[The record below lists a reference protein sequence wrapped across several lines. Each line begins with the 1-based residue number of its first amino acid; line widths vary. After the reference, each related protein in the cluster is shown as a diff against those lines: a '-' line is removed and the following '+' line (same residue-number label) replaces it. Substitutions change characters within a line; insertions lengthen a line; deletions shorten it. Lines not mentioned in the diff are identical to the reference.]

1 MRRIGLLV
9 SCALFALIACK
20 DTTSPGSAGP
30 PQPGGATAGATP
42 GPAPVEQPPPP
53 AGESAN
59 TPAGTPEL
67 PAGVVVKPRET
78 PDSKSPEDRPP
89 AGASVECTP
98 DKRKGGMCTREFRPV
113 CGSYADKTTKTFSN
127 PCVACSDEKVASYVA
142 GECAAA
148 K

>member
-1 MRRIGLLV
+1 MRRIGLL

-20 DTTSPGSAGP
+20 DTTSPGSSGP
-30 PQPGGATAGATP
+30 SQPGGASAGATP
-42 GPAPVEQPPPP
+42 VSPPADPPPP

-59 TPAGTPEL
+59 TPPVTPEL

-78 PDSKSPEDRPP
+78 PDTKPPEDQPP
-89 AGASVECTP
+89 AGASVECTA

-113 CGSYADKTTKTFSN
+113 CGAYADKTTKTFSN